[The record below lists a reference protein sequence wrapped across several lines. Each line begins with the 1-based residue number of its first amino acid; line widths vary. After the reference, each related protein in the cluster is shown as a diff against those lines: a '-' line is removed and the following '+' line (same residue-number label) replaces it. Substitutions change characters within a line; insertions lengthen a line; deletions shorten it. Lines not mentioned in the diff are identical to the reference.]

1 VTEDVT
7 GRQGSERL
15 AIWNKNRA
23 HGTCIKRR
31 ACALAVSGV
40 LGLTGLAPLLPAAA
54 QGKAADNAGDTGT
67 AGQAGPPTPRP
78 GPPPPATLPSI
89 TAPPIVTPPVATP
102 PTDQPPAPNPT
113 PPAGGARGL
122 PTFTVPTLNPPSTDT
137 SAAPQFTGRVSRIT
151 ISGNQNISDAAIRAV
166 ITQAGLRLG
175 EPYSAGVAVAARD
188 AVKNMGYF
196 NGDVALN
203 GGQDPAG
210 GVDVTFGV
218 KENPVVKAIHFTA
231 NTPNGQPTIP
241 AAKLKSLMQTREGQ
255 VLNTSVLVTD
265 LDKLFNH
272 TTGYVF
278 SQGYIFDVSSDI
290 NIDPLTGV
298 LNVPLVEAHI
308 NSITI
313 KGNKKT
319 KTVVI
324 TREMRTKPGD
334 VLNINTLQRDETRI
348 NNLGLA
354 DVEPYD
360 LASTDVGK
368 VDVTIP
374 LVEKKSAQV
383 SVGVGYSSRSKLV
396 GRAELADNNFRGM
409 GERVSLQW
417 EVGGINSQSSLEAGF
432 FEPYLDK
439 RHTSLDIDLYDK
451 AVYRFNSGQFGGGSA
466 LNTSGNTSTY
476 LERRKGGVLGINR
489 ALGDLLTAG
498 LTFRSETVSTDNVQ
512 LQLQDQFI
520 LQKGSVTGLG
530 ARANYSNS
538 DNALA
543 PAAGG
548 SRALSYEIVT
558 STTRS
563 VDNRYPSA
571 LAPGRQLFGK
581 LGLDLRQY
589 TSLQGPRKPGQFN
602 QPKRVLATRLLI
614 GATARNIPFFEQY
627 FLGGADSLRGY
638 DTDRFWGTDLALV
651 QAELRVPVGKDNN
664 FQAVLLFDGGDAW
677 NSIYQQ
683 QGLRQHTAF
692 QFSADYGLGIR
703 LVTPIGPIR
712 LDYAIPTTGAR
723 GGRTQ
728 FSIGQSF

>member
-1 VTEDVT
+1 
-7 GRQGSERL
+7 L

-23 HGTCIKRR
+23 HGTCISR
-31 ACALAVSGV
+31 ACAFAVSGM
-40 LGLTGLAPLLPAAA
+40 LGLTGLAPLLPASA
-54 QGKAADNAGDTGT
+54 QDTQDKAGDT
-67 AGQAGPPTPRP
+67 APAAPAVPRP

-89 TAPPIVTPPVATP
+89 TDPPIVTPPVATP
-102 PTDQPPAPNPT
+102 PTDQPPAPNPA
-113 PPAGGARGL
+113 PAAGGPAGL

-137 SAAPQFTGRVSRIT
+137 SAAPQLTGRVSRIAVL
-151 ISGNQNISDAAIRAV
+151 GNQNISDAAIRAV
-166 ITQAGLRLG
+166 ITGAGLRLG
-175 EPYSAGVAVAARD
+175 EPYSAGVAVSARD

-196 NGDVALN
+196 NGDVGLS

-210 GVDVTFGV
+210 GVDVMFVV
-218 KENPVVKAIHFTA
+218 KENPVVKAIKFTA

-241 AAKLKSLMQTREGQ
+241 AAKLKSLMQTKEGQ

-272 TTGYVF
+272 TTGYAF

-308 NSITI
+308 NTITI

-324 TREMRTKPGD
+324 TREMRAKPGD

-374 LVEKKSAQV
+374 VVEKKSAQV

-439 RHTSLDIDLYDK
+439 RHTSLDLDLYDK
-451 AVYRFNSGQFGGGSA
+451 AVYRFSSGQFGGG
-466 LNTSGNTSTY
+466 TTTGTDSTY
-476 LERRKGGVLGINR
+476 LERRKGGVIGLNR
-489 ALGDLLTAG
+489 ALSDLLTAG

-530 ARANYSNS
+530 ARANFSNS

-548 SRALSYEIVT
+548 SRALSYEIVS

-571 LAPGRQLFGK
+571 LAPGRQFFGK

-589 TSLQGPRKPGQFN
+589 TSLQGRRKPGQFN

-692 QFSADYGLGIR
+692 QLSADYGLGIR